1 MHVCKIYA
9 AIALTSILIA
19 CPPTRAQPASLLSGL
34 AEGQAMV
41 MFNPR
46 LASGDVGVGL
56 SVSAWNTFAAG
67 AKRAGC
73 PL

>member
-1 MHVCKIYA
+1 
-9 AIALTSILIA
+9 
-19 CPPTRAQPASLLSGL
+19 
-34 AEGQAMV
+34 MV